1 MSQEMRRL
9 RDETRGEGLCG
20 MPETLYL
27 ARAAL
32 HRWEEPP
39 ISGTRGAGTVF
50 FSGCNLGCAYCQ
62 NDVIS
67 RQRLGKPVTEE
78 RLRVIFQELIG
89 QGAHNIDLVSPTH
102 YAHILARVLSEPLSV
117 PVVWN
122 TGGYERLE
130 TLRALE
136 GKVDVYLPDLK
147 YVDSAPALRYS
158 GAADYPETAKAAIV
172 EMVRQTGPVQL
183 DENGI
188 LQKGVLIRHL
198 LLPGQLPAAK
208 AVMDW
213 VAETFRPGEVLFSLM
228 NQYVPLGRA
237 AEYPEINRRLRKA
250 EARSAAEYM
259 ANLGLA
265 GFTQEM
271 GAADAGYVPNF
282 DFSGV

>member
-1 MSQEMRRL
+1 
-9 RDETRGEGLCG
+9 

-50 FSGCNLGCAYCQ
+50 FSGCNLGCVYCQ

-78 RLRVIFQELIG
+78 RLREIFQELIG

-213 VAETFRPGEVLFSLM
+213 TAETFRPGEVLFSLM

-237 AEYPEINRRLRKA
+237 AEYPEINRRLRRA